1 MKYDSDEW
9 LEQKIDEDLMAWADA
24 EERRI
29 MADEEL
35 QQITMPEE
43 KLEEIH
49 REIRRR
55 KRRKAGLFG
64 RNRRRM
70 LIAVAAVIVLLLG
83 MGIVG
88 STKKLYVPV
97 VMQKER
103 GNEVNT
109 KVENSE
115 SGYSEYDEEAVC
127 QEIEEKLGVLPVRFK
142 YRPEGMV
149 LTDYQLVGE
158 SEEAILEYSIS
169 DKILHLCI
177 EKKKIETTTN
187 SQLDG
192 EILERAVVES
202 CGMEI
207 PVYEVDGS
215 TQDQYYTAEFE
226 YLNTYYWVSGN
237 IDQDVFIKII
247 ENILIKNE

>member
-29 MADEEL
+29 MEDEEL

-55 KRRKAGLFG
+55 KGRKARLFG

-97 VMQKER
+97 IMQKER
-103 GNEVNT
+103 GDEVNT
-109 KVENSE
+109 KVNNAELL
-115 SGYSEYDEEAVC
+115 GSEYDEEAVC

-142 YRPEGMV
+142 YRPEGMT
-149 LTDYQLVGE
+149 LTYYVINQDAG
-158 SEEAILEYSIS
+158 EAILEYSID
-169 DKILHLCI
+169 DKVLHLFI
-177 EKKKIETTTN
+177 YKKSNDSSIT
-187 SQLDG
+187 SQKDG
-192 EILERAVVES
+192 EILNEVSVES
-202 CGMEI
+202 CGLT
-207 PVYEVDGS
+207 VEVQQVEGS
-215 TQDQYYTAEFE
+215 PEENYYVTTFE
-226 YLNTYYWVSGN
+226 YLNTYYSISCG
-237 IDQDVFIKII
+237 IEKEEFQKLL